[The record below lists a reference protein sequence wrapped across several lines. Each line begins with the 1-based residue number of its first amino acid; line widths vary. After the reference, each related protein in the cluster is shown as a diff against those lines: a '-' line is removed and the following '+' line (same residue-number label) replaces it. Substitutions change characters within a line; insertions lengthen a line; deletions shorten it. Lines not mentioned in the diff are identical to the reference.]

1 MLYIDCTY
9 SNMSAQVRIFF
20 HFIQIKLMISATS
33 SPKVL
38 SELLLS
44 FGNHVASTNRRLPT
58 IHYPTACQT
67 FQSMKFTTSVTCE
80 CGWKSDEQKQVGA
93 QAQLIEH
100 SLPTY
105 KL

>member
-1 MLYIDCTY
+1 MHFL
-9 SNMSAQVRIFF
+9 SF
-20 HFIQIKLMISATS
+20 HSDQTDDKCNFVPSQ
-33 SPKVL
+33 KVL

-44 FGNHVASTNRRLPT
+44 YGNHVASTNHRLPT
-58 IHYPTACQT
+58 IHYPTVCQT
-67 FQSMKFTTSVTCE
+67 FQSMKFTTCGTYE

-93 QAQLIEH
+93 QLIEH